1 MLAQRCA
8 DAHRTYSNYNTW
20 VQASFVAAWLPHT
33 DKPLA
38 ISSGAVKI
46 NETSAEDFVL
56 TISWVKSLRFIWHLC
71 KNVCKGESQCCPA
84 VIVYS
89 CYLWSVL
96 LSFLR
101 SCYHGSITYKKK
113 EKLWQIHGILNL
125 TMQTFCNENR
135 QPPNQVFG
143 KNLSEAMSSSPSF
156 QSLLGMLN
164 SILHLAIYS
173 RRKQRFFAM
182 KQQFGARF
190 HASSNRFFNKS
201 ISVTL
206 RHW

>member
-1 MLAQRCA
+1 MLARRCA

-33 DKPLA
+33 DKALA

-71 KNVCKGESQCCPA
+71 KNVCKGESQCCPT

-113 EKLWQIHGILNL
+113 KKSFGRYTASWIWPCKHSVMRTDSHPIKYSGRIFLKPCQVVHHSSHCLECWTQSYILPSIHA
-125 TMQTFCNENR
+125 E
-135 QPPNQVFG
+135 
-143 KNLSEAMSSSPSF
+143 SSA
-156 QSLLGMLN
+156 SL
-164 SILHLAIYS
+164 
-173 RRKQRFFAM
+173 RW
-182 KQQFGARF
+182 
-190 HASSNRFFNKS
+190 SSNSELASMHLQTGSSTKAFQ
-201 ISVTL
+201 
-206 RHW
+206 